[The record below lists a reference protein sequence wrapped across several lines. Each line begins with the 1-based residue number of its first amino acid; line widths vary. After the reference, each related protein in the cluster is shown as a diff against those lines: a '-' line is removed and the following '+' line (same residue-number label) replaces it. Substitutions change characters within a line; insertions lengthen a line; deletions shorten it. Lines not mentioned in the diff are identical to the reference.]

1 MFGSGSRAQL
11 VGDDGAVGA
20 ALKKALPGDL
30 RLATDQSDVG
40 FIRRK
45 LADGDIYFIAN
56 TSNREVRTTATLA
69 NTRRSAAWWDP
80 QDGKVTPADVKS
92 GFALTLAPYE
102 SRVLVLSD
110 TAQATVPRAAGSAG
124 APGVATPA
132 SAPALLADL
141 SRDWRLAFPGA
152 QPQAM
157 PELRSWTDTPA
168 KRYYSGEGVYTKDVN
183 LPAAPQAGSRV
194 TLDFGPGAPLDSTPK
209 VPAGMR
215 AMLESPVREAAVVY
229 INGQRAGSVWK
240 PPYQLDVTPWLKAG
254 SNRIEVRVANLALNG
269 LAGQERPDYRLL
281 SARYGQRFV
290 PQDTHLI
297 EPRPSGMLGPVLL
310 LSEQIK

>member
-1 MFGSGSRAQL
+1 
-11 VGDDGAVGA
+11 V
-20 ALKKALPGDL
+20 
-30 RLATDQSDVG
+30 
-40 FIRRK
+40 
-45 LADGDIYFIAN
+45 
-56 TSNREVRTTATLA
+56 
-69 NTRRSAAWWDP
+69 
-80 QDGKVTPADVKS
+80 
-92 GFALTLAPYE
+92 
-102 SRVLVLSD
+102 
-110 TAQATVPRAAGSAG
+110 
-124 APGVATPA
+124 
-132 SAPALLADL
+132 LADL
-141 SRDWRLAFPGA
+141 SRDWQLVFPGA

-157 PELRSWTDTPA
+157 AELRSWTDLPA
-168 KRYYSGEGVYTKDVN
+168 KRFYSGEGIYTKDVS
-183 LPAAPQAGSRV
+183 LPAVPHPGSRL
-194 TLDFGPGAPLDSTPK
+194 TLDFGPGTPLESTPK

-297 EPRPSGMLGPVLL
+297 EPKPSGMLGPVRLMQ
-310 LSEQIK
+310 EQTK